1 MKTMSLFKFFSN
13 NKIIEIK
20 VGQKIYSKFN
30 NSVCTVKRVVLL
42 NHIKHYEIC
51 VETDSTKREIIIS
64 EYAIKSNYKI

>member
-30 NSVCTVKRVVLL
+30 NSVCSVKRVVLL
-42 NHIKHYEIC
+42 NNIKHYEIC
-51 VETDSTKREIIIS
+51 VETDSTKREIILS
-64 EYAIKSNYKI
+64 EHAIKNNYKI